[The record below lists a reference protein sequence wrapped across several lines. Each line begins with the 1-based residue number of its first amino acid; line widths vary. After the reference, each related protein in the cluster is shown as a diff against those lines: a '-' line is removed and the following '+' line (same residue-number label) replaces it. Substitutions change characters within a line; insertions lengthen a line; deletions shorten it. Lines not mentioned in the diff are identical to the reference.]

1 MEITPLNAELP
12 YPPIDSIKPDAEA
25 ARIIAPL
32 YVSGGNIRGSGGF
45 FSIPVP
51 LFNI

>member
-32 YVSGGNIRGSGGF
+32 YASGKHSGKRRLF
-45 FSIPVP
+45 FNTCTTV
-51 LFNI
+51 